1 VAISAVGD
9 DAFEG
14 RTDQPDRMSFERA
27 RFRNRM
33 LQQTDHE
40 RYEADWP
47 SAGWGSLDEAA
58 PPRRCKP
65 FRRR

>member
-1 VAISAVGD
+1 MAISAVGD

-14 RTDQPDRMSFERA
+14 RTDQSDRMSFERA
-27 RFRNRM
+27 RLRNRM

-47 SAGWGSLDEAA
+47 PVGWDSLDHAA
-58 PPRRCKP
+58 PPRRRRP
-65 FRRR
+65 FSRR